1 MQNSEGML
9 HAGANNGPS
18 AVLLLENIP
27 VAELD
32 HPEVVMS
39 TLLRQVAT
47 FMSYT
52 FFPGPP
58 AAAAA
63 EFQEARTAKRV
74 NGPVTDAMTLIDMD
88 ALQLIGFCAEHMC
101 QVCV

>member
-1 MQNSEGML
+1 MR
-9 HAGANNGPS
+9 
-18 AVLLLENIP
+18 
-27 VAELD
+27 
-32 HPEVVMS
+32 

-58 AAAAA
+58 DAAAA

-74 NGPVTDAMTLIDMD
+74 IGPVMHAVNDNYRCTEADCPLCRTHVSSLCIRALHTHSKIAGQFVTATTLSGSCCD
-88 ALQLIGFCAEHMC
+88 
-101 QVCV
+101 